1 MWGDSCV
8 TRGKEKGK
16 SQGKHVDKTYT
27 HPPFS
32 TINLFRN
39 DARQTHLA
47 GRVLYLSAGRGG

>member
-1 MWGDSCV
+1 M